1 MKKST
6 VVRKGVIVA
15 AGLGTRFLPAT
26 KAVPK
31 ELLPVLDKPVIQ
43 YLVEEMA
50 ASGIKEIILV
60 INKQKKIIEEHFK
73 RDLSLEKILKK
84 NDKYWAIEPLVN
96 LIKKVKF
103 TYVYQD
109 QPLGNGHALLCA
121 KKAVGNAPFAFS
133 DGDSIIDSEEP
144 AIGQVIQAFQ
154 KVNNSIIGVQK
165 IKDKQAMTKYGNVY
179 VETRCNAS
187 IPKVYKVEKIVE
199 KPAIENVSPEGLIIG
214 GMRYVFTKEI
224 WSYLE
229 KTKKG
234 KGGEIWVAD
243 AANDLAKQGNFF
255 AYEYSGKYFDTGN
268 KEAMLKTAE
277 HFYLKYKYE
286 K

>member
-1 MKKST
+1 MKNST

-50 ASGIKEIILV
+50 NSGITEIILV
-60 INKQKKIIEEHFK
+60 INKQKTAIIEHFK
-73 RDLSLEKILKK
+73 RDKNLENLLKK
-84 NDKYWAIEPLVN
+84 ANKYSAIEPLVN

-103 TYVYQD
+103 TYVYQN
-109 QPLGNGHALLCA
+109 QPLGNGQALLCA
-121 KKAVGNAPFAFS
+121 KKAVGNVPFAFS

-144 AIGQVIQAFQ
+144 AIGQVIKAFK
-154 KVNNSIIGVQK
+154 KVNSSIIGVQK

-179 VETRCNAS
+179 VETHNNAS
-187 IPKVYKVEKIVE
+187 VPKVYKVQKIVE
-199 KPAIENVSPEGLIIG
+199 KPSVADVSPEGLIIG
-214 GMRYVFTKEI
+214 GMRYVFTSEI

-255 AYEYSGKYFDTGN
+255 AYEYKGKYFDTGN
-268 KEAMLKTAE
+268 KEAMLKTTE
-277 HFYLKYKYE
+277 HFYLKHCYE